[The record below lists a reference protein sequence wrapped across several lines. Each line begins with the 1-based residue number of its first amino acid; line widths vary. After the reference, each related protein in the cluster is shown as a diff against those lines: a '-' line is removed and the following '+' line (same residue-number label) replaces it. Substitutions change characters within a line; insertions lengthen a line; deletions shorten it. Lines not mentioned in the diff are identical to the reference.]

1 MKNLKKYG
9 GTWFNMEFLLDTH
22 IIMWTVFSPERISE
36 QTREILANPKN
47 DFYYSIASMWE
58 VAIKHRKHPK
68 AMQHTGT
75 EFMHYCEAM
84 GFTKLPIDDRHVC
97 ALETLHEKE
106 GFKGHDDPF
115 DRILLAQAKGDGMT
129 LLTHDSKFSYYDEP
143 YVYLV

>member
-1 MKNLKKYG
+1 MFKPYNLSQKAISVLSNKKN
-9 GTWFNMEFLLDTH
+9 E
-22 IIMWTVFSPERISE
+22 
-36 QTREILANPKN
+36 
-47 DFYYSIASMWE
+47 FYYSIASMWE

-68 AMQHTGT
+68 AITRSGT

-84 GFTKLPIDDRHVC
+84 GFTKLPIDDRHIC

-106 GFKGHDDPF
+106 GCKGHDDPF

-129 LLTHDSKFSYYDEP
+129 LLTHDSKFSFYDEP

>member
-1 MKNLKKYG
+1 
-9 GTWFNMEFLLDTH
+9 MEFLLDTH

-36 QTREILANPKN
+36 KTKAILTNPENK
-47 DFYYSIASMWE
+47 FYYSVASMWE

-68 AMQHTGT
+68 AIQHSGV

-84 GFTKLPIDDRHVC
+84 GFKKLPIDDRHVC
-97 ALETLHEKE
+97 ALETLQEKE

-115 DRILLAQAKGDGMT
+115 DRLLLAQAKGDAMT
-129 LLTHDSKFSYYDEP
+129 LLTHDSKFSLYDEP

>member
-1 MKNLKKYG
+1 
-9 GTWFNMEFLLDTH
+9 MEFLLDTH
-22 IIMWTVFSPERISE
+22 IILWALFKPYNLSQKAISVLSNKE
-36 QTREILANPKN
+36 NE
-47 DFYYSIASMWE
+47 FYYSIASMWE

-68 AMQHTGT
+68 AITRSGT

-97 ALETLHEKE
+97 ALETIHEKE
-106 GFKGHDDPF
+106 GFKDHDDPF

>member
-1 MKNLKKYG
+1 
-9 GTWFNMEFLLDTH
+9 MEFLLDTH
-22 IIMWTVFSPERISE
+22 IILWTLFKPYNLSQKAISVLSNKE
-36 QTREILANPKN
+36 NE
-47 DFYYSIASMWE
+47 FYYSIASMWE

-68 AMQHTGT
+68 AITRSGT

-84 GFTKLPIDDRHVC
+84 GFTKLPIDDRHIC

-115 DRILLAQAKGDGMT
+115 NRILLAQAKGDGMT

>member
-1 MKNLKKYG
+1 
-9 GTWFNMEFLLDTH
+9 MEFLLDTH
-22 IIMWTVFSPERISE
+22 IILWTLFKPYNLSQKVISVLSNKE
-36 QTREILANPKN
+36 NE
-47 DFYYSIASMWE
+47 FYYSIASMWE

-68 AMQHTGT
+68 AITRSGT

-97 ALETLHEKE
+97 ALETIHEKE

>member
-1 MKNLKKYG
+1 
-9 GTWFNMEFLLDTH
+9 MEFLLDTH
-22 IIMWTVFSPERISE
+22 IILWALFKPYNLSQKAISVLSNKE
-36 QTREILANPKN
+36 NE
-47 DFYYSIASMWE
+47 FYYSIASMWE

-68 AMQHTGT
+68 AITRSGT

-97 ALETLHEKE
+97 ALETIHEKE

>member
-1 MKNLKKYG
+1 
-9 GTWFNMEFLLDTH
+9 MEFLLDTH

-36 QTREILANPKN
+36 KTKAILTNPENK
-47 DFYYSIASMWE
+47 FYYSVASMWE

-68 AMQHTGT
+68 AIQHSGV

-84 GFTKLPIDDRHVC
+84 GFKKLPIDDRHVC
-97 ALETLHEKE
+97 ALETLQEKE

-115 DRILLAQAKGDGMT
+115 DRLLLAQAKGDAMT
-129 LLTHDSKFSYYDEP
+129 LLTHDSKFSFYDEP